1 MRTEMEALE
10 KNKTWELVELR
21 KGKNVVGCKWMFTV
35 KYKADG
41 SLERYKARL
50 VAKEYTQTYGV
61 DYQETFSPFSPV
73 AKMNTVKVLL
83 SLADN
88 FNWDLQQFDVKN
100 TFLHGEL
107 EEEIYTKIPSGFARK
122 AEKGIL

>member
-107 EEEIYTKIPSGFARK
+107 EEEIYTEVPSGFAGK